1 MTLYDVILMGMI
13 ALLVALGWGVY
24 LQLDKIID
32 ILTDGVAYPPHQGRK
47 E

>member
-32 ILTDGVAYPPHQGRK
+32 ILTDGVSYNPHQGK
-47 E
+47 QE